1 MRLIEV
7 GLGLV
12 EWGPYFPA
20 SEVPMAHGESQ
31 KHLSPGEFFS
41 VEALLDWLAPIV
53 IVIVIGGMIL
63 ALVGAMLAPAE

>member
-1 MRLIEV
+1 
-7 GLGLV
+7 
-12 EWGPYFPA
+12 
-20 SEVPMAHGESQ
+20 MAHGESQ

-53 IVIVIGGMIL
+53 VVIVIGGMIL